1 VAILLFDDVEVL
13 DFAGPFEVFAITTT
27 HTGAPAFHVSTVS
40 VDAQEITARNN
51 LRVLPTRLSAERAGA
66 EILVVPG
73 GSGTRRQMTNP
84 AMLSFVREANSSAEL
99 VLSVCTGALLL
110 GAAGLLKGQAAT
122 THWSA
127 MDELRA
133 LPTEAEILPRAR
145 IVDNGRLVVSAGV
158 SAGIDAALHIVCR
171 LLGRQQAEATAR
183 EMDYDWIYGDTRT
196 VIMSPG
202 LQSTN
207 GSREL

>member
-13 DFAGPFEVFAITTT
+13 DFAGPFEVFAVTTT
-27 HTGAPAFHVSTVS
+27 PRGAPAFDVSTVS
-40 VDAQEITARNN
+40 IAAQKISARNN
-51 LRVLPTRLSAERAGA
+51 LRVLPTLLSAEMTGA

-73 GSGTRRQMTNP
+73 GSGTRQQMTNP
-84 AMLSFVREANSSAEL
+84 AMLSFLREADSSAEL

-127 MDELRA
+127 MNELRA
-133 LPTEAEILPRAR
+133 LSTGAEILPRAR

-171 LLGRQQAEATAR
+171 LLGRQQAESTAR

>member
-1 VAILLFDDVEVL
+1 
-13 DFAGPFEVFAITTT
+13 
-27 HTGAPAFHVSTVS
+27 
-40 VDAQEITARNN
+40 
-51 LRVLPTRLSAERAGA
+51 
-66 EILVVPG
+66 
-73 GSGTRRQMTNP
+73 
-84 AMLSFVREANSSAEL
+84 MLSFLREADSSAEL

-127 MDELRA
+127 MNELRA
-133 LPTEAEILPRAR
+133 LSTGAEILPRAR

-171 LLGRQQAEATAR
+171 LLGRQQAESTAR